1 MLKHIRGKVESGERI
16 TREEGLYLLT
26 EANLLDLAPLAQRVR
41 FRHNPDPVVTFV
53 VDTNL
58 NYTNVCDAYCTFCSF
73 YRTEQDPDKY
83 TSTVEEMMEQVGR
96 AAEMGTTTVLMQ
108 GGLNPALPM
117 EYYEELVRETR
128 RRFPHITPHYFSAPE
143 VQKMAQ
149 VSGLSLAE
157 VLQRLKDAGQVS
169 IPGGGSEILSDRVK
183 HRLSRLFP
191 KGKTA
196 DWLEVH
202 RQAHRLGI
210 RSTATMMY
218 GHLERPQE
226 IIDHL
231 EVIRD
236 LQDEHHGF
244 TAFVHWS
251 YKRQDNA
258 LASKVKYEAGP
269 NPLGEL
275 AQFTPKSSFKD
286 WITCS
291 ATSPDTVYLGT
302 RSSGLLIVKS
312 RRIEVVG
319 ENRGAP
325 ANNIPKM
332 VWMNGHLYLGLIGG
346 IVRYD
351 PTGKVELI
359 ASSKALQPKN
369 VFDGGKSYHF
379 TSMVAGPDHNRLW
392 FTVNDYYGKRG
403 GGWTYDIKTRQF
415 NHISL

>member
-1 MLKHIRGKVESGERI
+1 MFKHIGDKVAAGERI
-16 TREEGLYLLT
+16 TGEEGLYLLT
-26 EANLLDLAPLAQRVR
+26 EANLLDLAPLAQTVR

-73 YRTEQDPDKY
+73 YRTEQDSDKY
-83 TSTVEEMMEQVGR
+83 TYTVEEMMKQVGR
-96 AAEMGTTTVLMQ
+96 AAEKGITTMLMQ

-128 RRFPHITPHYFSAPE
+128 RLYPHITPHYFSAPE
-143 VQKMAQ
+143 IQKMVQ
-149 VSGLSLAE
+149 VSALSLPE

-196 DWLEVH
+196 DWLDVH
-202 RQAHRLGI
+202 REAHRLGI

-218 GHLERPQE
+218 GHLEQPE
-226 IIDHL
+226 DIINHL

-236 LQDEHHGF
+236 LQDEYQGF

-269 NPLGEL
+269 NPYLRIIAAARVFLDNFQHIQASWFSEGRKTGQVALHFGGDDFGGTLFEENVMQE
-275 AQFTPKSSFKD
+275 AGWYNRTTVEEVVATIQEAGFTPAQRTTLYEVLRHFPAPETVGPAGRVGSF
-286 WITCS
+286 
-291 ATSPDTVYLGT
+291 AAGVGAGT
-302 RSSGLLIVKS
+302 
-312 RRIEVVG
+312 
-319 ENRGAP
+319 
-325 ANNIPKM
+325 
-332 VWMNGHLYLGLIGG
+332 
-346 IVRYD
+346 
-351 PTGKVELI
+351 
-359 ASSKALQPKN
+359 
-369 VFDGGKSYHF
+369 
-379 TSMVAGPDHNRLW
+379 
-392 FTVNDYYGKRG
+392 
-403 GGWTYDIKTRQF
+403 
-415 NHISL
+415 

>member
-1 MLKHIRGKVESGERI
+1 MFKHIGDKVAAGERI
-16 TREEGLYLLT
+16 TREEGMYLLT
-26 EANLLDLAPLAQRVR
+26 EANLLDLAPLAQEVR
-41 FRHNPDPVVTFV
+41 YRHNPDPVVTFV

-83 TSTVEEMMEQVGR
+83 TYTVEEMMKQVGR
-96 AAEMGTTTVLMQ
+96 AAEMGTTTVLTQ

-143 VQKMAQ
+143 VQKMVQ
-149 VSGLSLAE
+149 VSGLSLSE

-196 DWLEVH
+196 DWLDVH
-202 RQAHRLGI
+202 REAHRLGI

-218 GHLERPQE
+218 GHLEQPE
-226 IIDHL
+226 DIINHL

-236 LQDEHHGF
+236 LQDEYQGF

-258 LASKVKYEAGP
+258 LASKVKHEAGP
-269 NPLGEL
+269 NPYLRIIAVARIFLDNFQHIQASWFSEGRKTGQVALHFGGDDFGGTLFDENVMQE
-275 AQFTPKSSFKD
+275 AGWYNRTTVEEVVATIQEAGFTPAQRTTLYEILRYFPAPERVGPAGRVGSF
-286 WITCS
+286 
-291 ATSPDTVYLGT
+291 AAG
-302 RSSGLLIVKS
+302 
-312 RRIEVVG
+312 VG
-319 ENRGAP
+319 
-325 ANNIPKM
+325 
-332 VWMNGHLYLGLIGG
+332 
-346 IVRYD
+346 
-351 PTGKVELI
+351 
-359 ASSKALQPKN
+359 AS
-369 VFDGGKSYHF
+369 
-379 TSMVAGPDHNRLW
+379 T
-392 FTVNDYYGKRG
+392 
-403 GGWTYDIKTRQF
+403 
-415 NHISL
+415 

>member
-1 MLKHIRGKVESGERI
+1 MFKHIRGKVESGERI

-26 EANLLDLAPLAQRVR
+26 EANLLDLAPLAQTVR

-196 DWLEVH
+196 DWLDVH
-202 RQAHRLGI
+202 REAHRLGI

-226 IIDHL
+226 IIEHL

-236 LQDEHHGF
+236 LQDEYQGF

-269 NPLGEL
+269 NPYLRIIAVARIFLDNFQHIQASWFSEGRKTGQVALHFGGDDFGGTLFEENVMQE
-275 AQFTPKSSFKD
+275 AGWYNRTTVEEVVATIQEAGFTPAQRTTLYEVLRHFPAPETVGPAGRVGSF
-286 WITCS
+286 
-291 ATSPDTVYLGT
+291 AAG
-302 RSSGLLIVKS
+302 
-312 RRIEVVG
+312 VG
-319 ENRGAP
+319 
-325 ANNIPKM
+325 
-332 VWMNGHLYLGLIGG
+332 
-346 IVRYD
+346 
-351 PTGKVELI
+351 
-359 ASSKALQPKN
+359 AS
-369 VFDGGKSYHF
+369 
-379 TSMVAGPDHNRLW
+379 T
-392 FTVNDYYGKRG
+392 
-403 GGWTYDIKTRQF
+403 
-415 NHISL
+415 

>member
-1 MLKHIRGKVESGERI
+1 MFKHIRGKVESGERI
-16 TREEGLYLLT
+16 TIEEGLYLLT
-26 EANLLDLAPLAQRVR
+26 EANLLDLAPLAQTVR
-41 FRHNPDPVVTFV
+41 FRHNPDPVVTFL

-83 TSTVEEMMEQVGR
+83 THTVEQMMEQVGS

-143 VQKMAQ
+143 IQKMAQ

-196 DWLEVH
+196 DWLDVH
-202 RQAHRLGI
+202 REAHRLGI

-218 GHLERPQE
+218 GHLEQPQE

-236 LQDEHHGF
+236 LQDEYQGF

-269 NPLGEL
+269 NPYLRIIAVARIFLDNFQHIQASWFSEGRKTGQVALHFGGDDFGGTLFEENVMQE
-275 AQFTPKSSFKD
+275 AGWYRRTTVDEVVATIQEAGFTPAQRTTLYEVLRHFPAPETVGPAGRVGSF
-286 WITCS
+286 
-291 ATSPDTVYLGT
+291 AAGVGAGT
-302 RSSGLLIVKS
+302 
-312 RRIEVVG
+312 
-319 ENRGAP
+319 
-325 ANNIPKM
+325 
-332 VWMNGHLYLGLIGG
+332 
-346 IVRYD
+346 
-351 PTGKVELI
+351 
-359 ASSKALQPKN
+359 
-369 VFDGGKSYHF
+369 
-379 TSMVAGPDHNRLW
+379 
-392 FTVNDYYGKRG
+392 
-403 GGWTYDIKTRQF
+403 
-415 NHISL
+415 